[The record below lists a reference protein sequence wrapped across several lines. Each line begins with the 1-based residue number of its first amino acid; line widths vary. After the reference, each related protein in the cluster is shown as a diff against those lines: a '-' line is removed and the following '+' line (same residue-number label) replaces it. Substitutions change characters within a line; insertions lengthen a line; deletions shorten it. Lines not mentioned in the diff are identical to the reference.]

1 MALEGSA
8 GSEGDHRG
16 DRPRTGTHDRS
27 HFAGVF
33 GVSHHVRA
41 HRAVVRLVP
50 AMLGALRL
58 AHGQPLAEDG
68 SQLERGCGVD
78 GHRNYHIVAGGT
90 RQTVSRWGPANQ
102 QGRYEVGTTH
112 RQATCLGGSRL
123 GRDHDRRLLQD
134 NVVALMGSVTSA
146 QCLAESPIAKQNK
159 IITIDATCNSW
170 QLTMESDVVS
180 PYWVSIVPNTYME
193 GTAAGRLAASLNV
206 GKIFIVSPKYLFGI
220 SETNAFVA
228 ALKKA
233 NSSVQI
239 VNDPSTWYVPFPTN
253 PRWDSTIN
261 AIQAAKPDLVYSNI
275 FAADQINFV
284 KQALAVDPQF
294 FVKYPMTTLVSVDEL
309 TTLGSQYPLGM
320 HAYMRAPFFALQNN
334 NPRLTDFI
342 TRYRAKYNNEYPSD
356 WAVMDYDAFMLWAQA
371 ANAAK
376 SFDADKVVTQISGH
390 QLQANE
396 SGAAPTLRDGRAG
409 QCGLPVHRGGGAV
422 PGVRRPAR
430 HQHGARVALHGR
442 RVRDCGHRQ
451 QARPGPLEGSSKSL
465 SSGAF
470 MGGSTW
476 SSCWGPTP

>member
-1 MALEGSA
+1 M
-8 GSEGDHRG
+8 DIQ
-16 DRPRTGTHDRS
+16 DD
-27 HFAGVF
+27 
-33 GVSHHVRA
+33 
-41 HRAVVRLVP
+41 
-50 AMLGALRL
+50 
-58 AHGQPLAEDG
+58 
-68 SQLERGCGVD
+68 
-78 GHRNYHIVAGGT
+78 
-90 RQTVSRWGPANQ
+90 
-102 QGRYEVGTTH
+102 GTTVP
-112 RQATCLGGSRL
+112 QAVSNTKNMI
-123 GRDHDRRLLQD
+123 LQD

-170 QLTMESDVVS
+170 QLTMESDVVN

-193 GTAAGRLAASLNV
+193 GTAAGRLAATLNV

-294 FVKYPMTTLVSVDEL
+294 FAKYPMTTLVSVDEL
-309 TTLGSQYPLGM
+309 NTLGSQYPLGM

-342 TRYRAKYNNEYPSD
+342 TRYRAKYSGEYPSD

-376 SFDADKVVTQISGH
+376 SFDADKVVSQISGH
-390 QLQANE
+390 SFDSLRGYKITIRPNELQANVGE
-396 SGAAPTLRDGRAG
+396 TVGTTTSSSTYPFPVLKDSVNLKGDDLMMPLQMVNEIKGDQCDKTAG
-409 QCGLPVHRGGGAV
+409 QPNTANF
-422 PGVRRPAR
+422 
-430 HQHGARVALHGR
+430 AL
-442 RVRDCGHRQ
+442 CPSWK
-451 QARPGPLEGSSKSL
+451 AS
-465 SSGAF
+465 
-470 MGGSTW
+470 
-476 SSCWGPTP
+476 